1 MIQLAINLSFKFG
14 LHLLKYVK
22 GFTPDSYLCRGL
34 KANESE
40 VIFIAYQP

>member
-14 LHLLKYVK
+14 LYLLKYVK
-22 GFTPDSYLCRGL
+22 GFTADSYMCRQL

-40 VIFIAYQP
+40 VIFVAYQP